1 VEKHELEKKIRDIP
15 GFPKA
20 GIIFKD
26 ITPLLLDTKSFK
38 QAIDIMADYYKDKN
52 ITSIVSAE
60 ARGFIFGGALAYK
73 LGVGFIPARK
83 PGKLP
88 YKTVRQKYELEYGTD
103 ALEIH
108 EDAIKFGDRVL
119 IVDDVIATGGTT
131 VAQAEL
137 IEKMG
142 GEVVGFCFL
151 VELAFLNPRE
161 KLKEYDVF
169 SLIICDK

>member
-1 VEKHELEKKIRDIP
+1 MRKHELEKKIRDIP
-15 GFPKA
+15 GFPKD

-26 ITPLLLDTKSFK
+26 ITPLLLDPESYK
-38 QAIDIMADYYKDKN
+38 QAIDIMADHYKGEN
-52 ITSIVSAE
+52 ITSILSAE
-60 ARGFIFGGALAYK
+60 ARGFIFGSTLAYK

-88 YKTVRQKYELEYGTD
+88 YKTVRQEYELEYGTD

-131 VAQAEL
+131 AAQAKL
-137 IEKMG
+137 VEKMG
-142 GEVVGFCFL
+142 GELVGFCFL
-151 VELAFLNPRE
+151 VELAFLNPRDM
-161 KLKEYDVF
+161 LKGYDVF
-169 SLIICDK
+169 SLIICNE

>member
-1 VEKHELEKKIRDIP
+1 MRKHELEKKIRDIP
-15 GFPKA
+15 GFPKD

-26 ITPLLLDTKSFK
+26 ITPLLLDPESYK
-38 QAIDIMADYYKDKN
+38 QAIDIMADYYKGEN
-52 ITSIVSAE
+52 ITSILSAE
-60 ARGFIFGGALAYK
+60 ARGFIFGSTLAYK

-88 YKTVRQKYELEYGTD
+88 YKTVRQEYELEYGTD

-131 VAQAEL
+131 AAQAKL
-137 IEKMG
+137 VEKMG
-142 GEVVGFCFL
+142 GELVGFCFL
-151 VELAFLNPRE
+151 VELAFLNPRDM
-161 KLKEYDVF
+161 LKGYDVF
-169 SLIICDK
+169 SLIICNE

>member
-1 VEKHELEKKIRDIP
+1 MKKNELEKKIRDIP
-15 GFPKA
+15 GFPKD

-26 ITPLLLDTKSFK
+26 ITPLLLDPESYRK
-38 QAIDIMADYYKDKN
+38 AIDLMADYYKGKK
-52 ITSIVSAE
+52 ITSIISAE
-60 ARGFIFGGALAYK
+60 ARGFIFGSTLAYK

-88 YKTVRQKYELEYGTD
+88 YKTVRQEYELEYGTD

-119 IVDDVIATGGTT
+119 IVDDVVATGGTT

-137 IEKMG
+137 VEKMG

-151 VELAFLNPRE
+151 VELAFLNPRDT
-161 KLKEYDVF
+161 LKDYDVF

>member
-1 VEKHELEKKIRDIP
+1 MEKHELEKKIRDIP

-20 GIIFKD
+20 GVIFKD
-26 ITPLLLDTKSFK
+26 ITPLLLDPKSFK

-88 YKTVRQKYELEYGTD
+88 YKTVRQEYELEYGTD

-119 IVDDVIATGGTT
+119 IVDDVLATGGTT
-131 VAQAEL
+131 AAQAKL
-137 IEKMG
+137 VKKIG

-151 VELAFLNPRE
+151 VELAFLNPRG
-161 KLKEYDVF
+161 KLKGYDVF
-169 SLIICDK
+169 SLIICNK